1 MGGLRKFLTRSPAG
15 IAVIILLVF
24 VGGYLIASQLSSG
37 ARSGEVTTPSQ
48 PESAARI
55 SPLPPAPRPGEPS
68 ASRNVTTP
76 TAPAS
81 PPMVASAPA
90 PAQKTTPKPA
100 PSPSISSGVPSGPTG
115 RPDPFNPLVRPGGSG
130 LAPATP
136 PPPLVTLPPPP
147 LPGAISPAPGA
158 VTPPSTGPGAGIVVT
173 GIVGDTAN
181 VAVVVIDGRSQV
193 LFEGESYGTLQVV
206 KIDASRRLV
215 RFSRGGSQF
224 DVRMGGD

>member
-15 IAVIILLVF
+15 IALIILLVF

-37 ARSGEVTTPSQ
+37 ARSGEVTAPSQ
-48 PESAARI
+48 PESASRV
-55 SPLPPAPRPGEPS
+55 SPLPPAPRAGEPS
-68 ASRNVTTP
+68 ASTSTT
-76 TAPAS
+76 PAS
-81 PPMVASAPA
+81 PPAVASAPA
-90 PAQKTTPKPA
+90 PAQKATPKPA
-100 PSPSISSGVPSGPTG
+100 TSPSTSSGVPSGPTG
-115 RPDPFNPLVRPGGSG
+115 RPDPFTPLVRPGGPG

-147 LPGAISPAPGA
+147 LPGAVPGGPGA
-158 VTPPSTGPGAGIVVT
+158 GAPSTGPGAGIVVT

-193 LFEGESYGTLQVV
+193 LFEGESYGTLRVV

-215 RFSRGGSQF
+215 RFSRDGSQF
-224 DVRMGGD
+224 DVRMGGE

>member
-15 IAVIILLVF
+15 IALIILLVF

-55 SPLPPAPRPGEPS
+55 SPLPPAPSPGGP
-68 ASRNVTTP
+68 ASKSGTT
-76 TAPAS
+76 PAS
-81 PPMVASAPA
+81 PPVVASAPA

-100 PSPSISSGVPSGPTG
+100 TNPFSSSGVPSGPTG

-147 LPGAISPAPGA
+147 LPGAIPPAPGA
-158 VTPPSTGPGAGIVVT
+158 GTPPSTGPGAGIVVT